1 MKSGTTFIQGNEAIA
16 RGALYA
22 GLQFFAGYPITPS
35 TEIAEILSEELPK
48 LGRKFLQME
57 DEISSM
63 CAIIG
68 ASLTGLKVMT
78 ATSGPGFSLKQEAIG
93 YAVMA
98 EVPSVVVNV
107 QRGGPS
113 TGLPTGVAQG
123 DVMQARWGTHGDH
136 SIITLTAS
144 NLQDVFLM
152 TVEAFNLAETYR
164 TPVILLFDEVVAHM
178 REKVK
183 IPGPGEI
190 NVVERLRTSVPEGTN
205 FHPYLT
211 REDGRLPMSD
221 FGGVHRYN
229 VTGLVHDMWGFPSND
244 PKVAYDLLHHLVDK
258 IENKA
263 DLLARYKEYYTEDAK
278 ILLISF
284 GSAARTAL
292 HMVEQ
297 RRQRGLKVG
306 LLELQTLWPFPRQL
320 VRRMCKEKTHVLV
333 VEMNMGQVCREVRK
347 AVIQP
352 ERVYLANRFDGT
364 SISPADILNV
374 LNMIRGKGV

>member
-1 MKSGTTFIQGNEAIA
+1 VKSGTTFIQGNEAIA

-35 TEIAEILSEELPK
+35 TEIAEILSEKLPK

-183 IPGPGEI
+183 IPEPGEI

-263 DLLARYKEYYTEDAK
+263 DLLARYIEHHTEDAE

-320 VRRMCKEKTHVLV
+320 VRRMCKGRTHVLV
-333 VEMNMGQVCREVRK
+333 VEMNMGQVCQEVRK
-347 AVIQP
+347 AVIRP
-352 ERVYLANRFDGT
+352 ERVYLANRFDGA
-364 SISPADILNV
+364 SIAPADILNV

>member
-35 TEIAEILSEELPK
+35 TEIAEILSEKLPK

-183 IPGPGEI
+183 IPEPGEI
-190 NVVERLRTSVPEGTN
+190 NVVERLHTSVPEGTN

-263 DLLARYKEYYTEDAK
+263 DLLARYKEHHTEDAE

-292 HMVEQ
+292 HLVEQ

-320 VRRMCKEKTHVLV
+320 VRRMCKGRTHVLV
-333 VEMNMGQVCREVRK
+333 VEMNMGQVCQEVRK
-347 AVIQP
+347 AVIRP
-352 ERVYLANRFDGT
+352 ERVYLANRFDGA
-364 SISPADILNV
+364 SIAPADILNV